1 MFLCYFQLIVGFDL
15 TWNFSISQY
24 CTKFNLSTSNFS
36 IQFIIILYV
45 IKFFLSID
53 QFQTWL
59 SSFYLFYREIN
70 FKFK

>member
-1 MFLCYFQLIVGFDL
+1 MCKKMFLCYFQLIVGFDL

-45 IKFFLSID
+45 IKFFFKYRPISNLII
-53 QFQTWL
+53 QF
-59 SSFYLFYREIN
+59 LFIL
-70 FKFK
+70 